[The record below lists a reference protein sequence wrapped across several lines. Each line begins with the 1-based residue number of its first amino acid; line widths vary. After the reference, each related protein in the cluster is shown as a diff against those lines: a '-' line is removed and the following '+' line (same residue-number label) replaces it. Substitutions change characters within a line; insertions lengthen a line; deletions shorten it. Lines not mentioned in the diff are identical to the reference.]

1 MTWWLSWGCDPPVG
15 GSRLGL
21 LHDRTSQPVAA
32 PGYAL
37 AALGPMVRDGRESYA
52 EKRSRVHASR
62 PAKLPLVRPDTSELK
77 SKGQGFVLGG
87 FPRAVAWVALT
98 ILLLATAF
106 ASGPRLENPDE
117 FMAAAPAGQ
126 VETGVPSFLVFG
138 TEAIGFQH
146 TPTGLHLLP
155 DGRVLVTAPGELAF
169 TDGIRW
175 EVFRAGEGEPMMP
188 REALVDNDGSIY
200 FSVPGALGRVE
211 FGTNGLWHTRPV
223 VSLPEAL
230 RGDTLSSAISL
241 GQDWYWLGGGG
252 SFVKWRPGNQPTVIP
267 NQTTLQRIFV
277 VNGELYGSEQ
287 TSGGLY
293 RLSRNG
299 ERVIALDRLSSSVI
313 TAAVSFDEHRVLVAT
328 GGTGLRLFDGVTFS
342 PFGGPAI
349 TAGGLRI
356 ADLCAVGHG
365 CFAAAVDTR
374 GIVFFDHDGRVLQI
388 LDARLDHRLARVQKL
403 RYSPEGVLWAML
415 AEGVARIQFP
425 SRISRFEPI
434 IPGGLS
440 YVAPFRHEGRLWF
453 LAEGRTLR
461 GEYDQADRLDRFA
474 VDNPPGAFVFTMASV
489 GDDLF
494 ACTDAGIF
502 VRRDQAWAAVAKD
515 IVNAR
520 VGITRT
526 PTGQLV
532 YAARGEIGT
541 LERTSAGAFIVHR
554 QPVASLG
561 DSYGAKVDGRGIA
574 WLELGAAGIGRLDP
588 SGAQPVIT
596 VHGASAGLP
605 QGWPG
610 VFVFQ
615 GFARVFVAHHLYRFD
630 PATDRFVADDAF
642 ERRFPQF
649 VAATTRPEVAPD
661 GRVWY
666 TQHGFTWILDPEHPE
681 AAPVKVNIPFAPVQ
695 YTFETD
701 GTVWLRGDR
710 LFARYDPRAPASVA
724 GNAHAVITSVQ
735 FPNSNRQLFKF
746 GDIGVIPYADNTI
759 VFRFAAPGNPFASST
774 TFQVE
779 LEGVTDRWVPV
790 GTTGQAIFN
799 RLKEGNY
806 VFRVRTVDTAGA
818 ASEPARLAFHIA
830 PPWFRTRLAWIS
842 YVVAGLGLLAFSVSY
857 PALRQR
863 RQKAYLESLV
873 AKRTEELNKTNQQLE
888 HQIEATID
896 KSNAL
901 AASEENYRVLNAEL
915 ERRVTERTAELSRSN
930 QDLRDAQQ
938 KLAATYKELVDA
950 SRMAGMAE
958 VATSVLHNVGNVLNS
973 LNVSA
978 NLIATM
984 ARNSKLDSLRK
995 LSALL
1000 EEHGADLGTFLV
1012 EDPKG
1017 RRVPELLKKLGD
1029 MAATEREQ
1037 LMAEIVSLQ
1046 KSIDHIKEIVT
1057 MQQSHAKMLGITET
1071 IAPELLFEDAIRMNA
1086 AALARH
1092 RVTVVREFHP
1102 TTPVCVEKGKV
1113 LQILVNL
1120 IRNAQFA
1127 CDEVQ
1132 AQRPREKTITLRTEA
1147 TENHVRF
1154 IVRDNGIGIQP
1165 ENLTKI
1171 FALGFTTRSHGH
1183 GFGLHS
1189 SALAA
1194 REMKGSLKAESAG
1207 RGEGATFTLEIPI
1220 VVNAH
1225 FVTAG

>member
-1 MTWWLSWGCDPPVG
+1 MLS
-15 GSRLGL
+15 
-21 LHDRTSQPVAA
+21 
-32 PGYAL
+32 
-37 AALGPMVRDGRESYA
+37 
-52 EKRSRVHASR
+52 
-62 PAKLPLVRPDTSELK
+62 
-77 SKGQGFVLGG
+77 F
-87 FPRAVAWVALT
+87 
-98 ILLLATAF
+98 ATAF
-106 ASGPRLENPDE
+106 AGGRGLENPDE
-117 FMAAAPAGQ
+117 FMAAAPPGQ
-126 VETGVPSFLVFG
+126 VETGVPSFVVFG
-138 TEAIGFQH
+138 TEAIGFQRV
-146 TPTGLHLLP
+146 PTGLYLLP
-155 DGRVLVTAPGELAF
+155 DGRVLVTAPGELGF
-169 TDGIRW
+169 SDGIRW
-175 EVFRAGEGEPMMP
+175 EVFRAAEGEPMMP
-188 REALVDNDGSIY
+188 REALVDHDGSIY
-200 FSVPGALGRVE
+200 FCVQGALGRVE
-211 FGTNGLWHTRPV
+211 FGTNGLWHTQPV
-223 VSLPEAL
+223 VALPEAL
-230 RGDTLSSAISL
+230 RRDTLSNALSIGS
-241 GQDWYWLGGGG
+241 DWYWFGGGG
-252 SFVKWRPGNQPTVIP
+252 SFVKWRPGQQPTVIP

-293 RLSRNG
+293 CLSRHG
-299 ERVIALDRLSSSVI
+299 ERVTALDRLSSSVI
-313 TAAVSFDEHRVLVAT
+313 TATVPFDEHRVLVAT
-328 GGTGLRLFDGVTFS
+328 GATGLRLFDGVTFS
-342 PFGGPAI
+342 RFGGPEI
-349 TAGGLRI
+349 TTGGLRI
-356 ADLCAVGHG
+356 TDLCAAGPG

-374 GIVFFDHDGRVLQI
+374 GIVFFDHSGRVLQV
-388 LDARLDHRLARVQKL
+388 LDAKLDHRLARVQKL
-403 RYSPEGVLWAML
+403 HYSAEGVLWAVL

-425 SRISRFEPI
+425 SPISRFEPM

-440 YVAPFRHEGRLWF
+440 YVAPYRHHGRLWF
-453 LAEGRTLR
+453 LAEGRAMR
-461 GEYDQADRLDRFA
+461 GEYDQADRLDHFT
-474 VDNPPGAFVFTMASV
+474 VDSPPGSFVFTMTAS
-489 GDDLF
+489 GNELF
-494 ACTDAGIF
+494 ACSDAGIY
-502 VRRDQAWAAVAKD
+502 VRRDNGWATVATG

-520 VGITRT
+520 IGMART
-526 PTGQLV
+526 PTGDFV

-541 LERTSAGAFIVHR
+541 LERTAGAFVVHR
-554 QPVASLG
+554 IPVPSLG
-561 DSYGAKVDGRGIA
+561 DSYGAKVDGSGVV
-574 WLELGAAGIGRLDP
+574 WLELGAAGVGQLDA
-588 SGAQPVIT
+588 SGAQPTIT
-596 VHGASAGLP
+596 VHGPGSGLP

-610 VFVFQ
+610 LFLFQ
-615 GFARVFVAHHLYRFD
+615 GIARVFVAHHLYRFD
-630 PATDRFVADDAF
+630 TVTHRFVSDDAF
-642 ERRFPQF
+642 ERQFPQF

-661 GRVWY
+661 GKVWY
-666 TQHGFTWILDPEHPE
+666 AEHGFTWILDPSH
-681 AAPVKVNIPFAPVQ
+681 AQSAPVKVDIPFAPVQ
-695 YTFETD
+695 YTFETG

-710 LFARYDPRAPASVA
+710 RFARYDPRAPAPVA

-735 FPNSNRQLFKF
+735 FPNSNRQLIQF
-746 GDIGVIPYADNTI
+746 GEVGSIPYADNTI
-759 VFRFAAPGNPFASST
+759 VFHFAAPGDAFDSSNN
-774 TFQVE
+774 FQVQ
-779 LEGVTDRWVPV
+779 LEGMSDRWVPV
-790 GTTGQAIFN
+790 GTTGQTIFN
-799 RLKEGNY
+799 RLKEGDY
-806 VFRVRTVDTAGA
+806 VFRVRTVDTAGGA
-818 ASEPARLAFHIA
+818 TEPARFAFRIA
-830 PPWFRTRLAWIS
+830 PPWFRTRLAWFS
-842 YVVAGLGLLAFSVSY
+842 YFVSGLGLLVFSVSY

-888 HQIEATID
+888 HQIEETTD
-896 KSNAL
+896 KSKAL

-915 ERRVTERTAELSRSN
+915 ERRVTERTAELSRTN

-1000 EEHGADLGTFLV
+1000 EEHRSDLGTFLV
-1012 EDPKG
+1012 DDPKG

-1029 MAATEREQ
+1029 MAGTEREQ
-1037 LMAEIVSLQ
+1037 LMAEIASLQ

-1092 RVTVVREFHP
+1092 RVRVVREFHP
-1102 TTPVCVEKGKV
+1102 TAPVCVEKGKV

-1132 AQRPREKTITLRTEA
+1132 AQGPREKTVILRIEGTA
-1147 TENHVRF
+1147 HHVRF

-1194 REMKGSLKAESAG
+1194 REMKGSLKAESTG
-1207 RGEGATFTLEIPI
+1207 PGEGATFTLEIP
-1220 VVNAH
+1220 VAVNAH
-1225 FVTAG
+1225 PATTA